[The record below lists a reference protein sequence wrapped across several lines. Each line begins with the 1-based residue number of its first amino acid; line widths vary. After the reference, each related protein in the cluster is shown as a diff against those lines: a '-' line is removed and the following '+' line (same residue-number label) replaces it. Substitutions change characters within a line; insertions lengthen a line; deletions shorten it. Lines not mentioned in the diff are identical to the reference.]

1 MGCDFRNYLRY
12 AIGAATLALT
22 ACSAVNSQPVT
33 QAYTSG
39 EGQKAGVYYLPK
51 HLLNVKLY
59 GDKTAQKIVVASTPV
74 QDRRLALETGFALS
88 PLSDDD
94 INVTFNKDGLLASVA
109 ATLTDRTADI
119 LVEVAKLVVQ
129 LRDTP
134 ISQPLLK
141 DMSFDPFN
149 YRDAMAVNAS
159 LRQHNSCVEVEVAPG
174 LWSPG
179 CGKHSLGTTY
189 IQGASLD
196 AALPPR
202 AAPGIY
208 YRRPASLMVHVV
220 EKGVT
225 TQLVPY
231 AFANGSPMFRVDI
244 RRSLFV
250 SRATTITFTDG
261 ALTQVKVVKPSEGLA
276 VAQLPLKI
284 IQATVNS
291 ASGGVAGA
299 RSTRLQSQASLNDS
313 EATLNK
319 VIAARLAAGDNVDA
333 LAPRSAVLP
342 SPRSAAL
349 TSEEIARCERINFAS
364 EDCLR
369 YYAE

>member
-1 MGCDFRNYLRY
+1 MGCDTRDYLRY
-12 AIGAATLALT
+12 AIAAATLALT

-33 QAYTSG
+33 QVYTSG
-39 EGQKAGVYYLPK
+39 DGQKAGVYYLPK

-59 GDKTAQKIVVASTPV
+59 GDKTSQRIVVASTPV
-74 QDRRLALETGFALS
+74 QDRRLALETGLALS

-94 INVTFNKDGLLASVA
+94 ITVDYENGLLKSVS

-119 LVEVAKLVVQ
+119 LVEVAKLVVR

-141 DMSFDPFN
+141 DISFDPFS

-159 LRQHNSCVEVEVAPG
+159 LSQHNSCVEVEVAPG

-189 IQGASLD
+189 VQGAMVD
-196 AALPPR
+196 TTLPPR

-225 TQLVPY
+225 TQLVPH
-231 AFANGSPMFRVDI
+231 AFANGSPMFRIDI
-244 RRSLFV
+244 RRTLFV
-250 SRATTITFTDG
+250 ARATTITFVDG
-261 ALTQVKVVKPSEGLA
+261 ALTQVKVNKPSEGLA
-276 VAQLPLKI
+276 IAQLPLKI
-284 IQATVNS
+284 IEATVNS
-291 ASGGVAGA
+291 ATGGVAGA

-313 EATLNK
+313 EAALNK
-319 VIAARLAAGDNVDA
+319 VVAARLAAGDNVDA
-333 LAPRSAVLP
+333 LAPRSTVLP

-349 TSEEIARCERINFAS
+349 TADEMANCERIKFAS